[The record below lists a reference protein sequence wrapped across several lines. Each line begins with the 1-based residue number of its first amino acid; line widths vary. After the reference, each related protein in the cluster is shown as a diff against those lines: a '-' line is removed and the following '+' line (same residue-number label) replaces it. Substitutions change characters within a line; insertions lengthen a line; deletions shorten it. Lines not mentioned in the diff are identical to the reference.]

1 MIKLQDFAKQQ
12 GVTDRAIQKHLKTYA
27 DEFEGLFQRKGP
39 NGTWLTDEACELL
52 RSKMKQAPA
61 TVFQEDPRVA
71 TLEGE
76 LKELRRQLDLA
87 NENFQKYVANTS
99 AMVAKANEQLLLAE
113 QSEANLE
120 RAKLA
125 EKQAV
130 ESRKREIETAA
141 ALERTKEDLK
151 TAEDVAEANGQE
163 LELMKREKTELEDE
177 LKRLKNRNLWQ
188 RIFNKE

>member
-12 GVTDRAIQKHLKTYA
+12 GETDRAIQKHLKTYA
-27 DEFEGLFQRKGP
+27 DECEGLFQRKGP

-61 TVFQEDPRVA
+61 TIFEEDPRVA

-76 LKELRRQLDLA
+76 VKELRRQLDLA

-113 QSEANLE
+113 QSEVNLR
-120 RAKLA
+120 RAELA

-130 ESRKREIETAA
+130 EARKNEIETAA
-141 ALERTKEDLK
+141 ALEKTKEDLK
-151 TAEDVAEANGQE
+151 TAEDIAEAAGQE
-163 LELMKREKTELEDE
+163 SDRAKTRAAELEVE
-177 LKRLKNRNLWQ
+177 LEKLRNRNLWQ